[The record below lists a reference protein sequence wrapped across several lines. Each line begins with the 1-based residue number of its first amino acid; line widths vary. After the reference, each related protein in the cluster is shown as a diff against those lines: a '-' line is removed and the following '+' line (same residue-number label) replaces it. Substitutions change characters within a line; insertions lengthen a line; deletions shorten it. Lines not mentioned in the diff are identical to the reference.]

1 MRKISASYIIT
12 NVGAP
17 IKNGILILNDDNSV
31 ADLID
36 TNGIVKEI
44 QDLEFYSGVLVPG
57 FVDVFTFLSWSNLNT
72 DQLKFTDSS
81 KFTNQ
86 LSQLTLENADDI
98 KSIQK
103 GINHLEAFGTKAA
116 ADFFPSNASLRIK
129 KNSKVS
135 FKDIYKDNLDEMIR
149 DSAYIFPEMT
159 YSILGRLFDCNI
171 SKNKTYCIGTGSLST
186 HQKLSVF
193 DELKYIQS
201 LMPNLNLNFL
211 IKLGCLNGAK
221 ALRFDNLGSFELG
234 KNPGVNLITN
244 VDYENFCLKA
254 ESDLK
259 VLI

>member
-1 MRKISASYIIT
+1 MRKISASYIIS
-12 NVGAP
+12 NVGNP

-57 FVDVFTFLSWSNLNT
+57 FVDVFTLLSWSDLNA

-81 KFTNQ
+81 ELKLQ
-86 LSQLTLENADDI
+86 VSSDHSVDLSSVQR
-98 KSIQK
+98 

-116 ADFFPSNASLRIK
+116 ADFFPSHLSLPIK
-129 KNSKVS
+129 INSKVS
-135 FKDIYKDNLDEMIR
+135 FKDIHKDNLDEMIC
-149 DSAYIFPEMT
+149 DSAYISPEIS

-193 DELKYIQS
+193 EELKHLQS
-201 LMPNLNLNFL
+201 LIPNLNLLLL
-211 IKLGCLNGAK
+211 IEWGCLNGAK
-221 ALRFDNLGSFELG
+221 ALRFDNLGSFEQG
-234 KNPGVNLITN
+234 KYPGVNLITN
-244 VDYENFCLKA
+244 VDYENFCLKP
-254 ESDLK
+254 ESNLK